1 MYCIFYSQFGCLKV
15 TAVLLLVIAASQGSK
30 LDGRANAVEAES
42 DLKTYTWKD
51 VEDYN
56 PEIFQ
61 EENHDVRDD
70 DFLNVVQKKRRSWSK
85 AGCCEMLGQT
95 LSKLKIKNM
104 KKACKLGGCSCS
116 PGNGRKLNV
125 CVSCSHVWKETK
137 TLIAVN

>member
-42 DLKTYTWKD
+42 NLKTHTWKD

-61 EENHDVRDD
+61 KENYDKSDD
-70 DFLNVVQKKRRSWSK
+70 DFLIVVQKQRRSCSN
-85 AGCCEMLGQT
+85 AESCQMLNQACYNT
-95 LSKLKIKNM
+95 EKLKKAVCISGGC
-104 KKACKLGGCSCS
+104 ACKTNNARYPFRCDQCLYTG
-116 PGNGRKLNV
+116 K
-125 CVSCSHVWKETK
+125 
-137 TLIAVN
+137 